1 MIAAEIQISEKDY
14 FIRAVEFKVW
24 LCHKKK
30 KFFEDLT
37 SDESHELFDKFIK
50 DWNRYS
56 YIAHT
61 CVSRR
66 PAQSMC
72 SESLWLNGG
81 VLKGVWC

>member
-1 MIAAEIQISEKDY
+1 ISEKDY

-50 DWNRYS
+50 DWNRYIS
-56 YIAHT
+56 T
-61 CVSRR
+61 
-66 PAQSMC
+66 
-72 SESLWLNGG
+72 
-81 VLKGVWC
+81 